1 MQIDLAFSC
10 VQFSRSLVLTGLDT
24 SPSLYI
30 GFSENR
36 VGNFL
41 FINMFRIFSIHGN
54 FGPLFGPTSIQY
66 SQGDLLSSYC
76 GVLGLFWEATLW
88 TSKSQQTCHVFA
100 GLGHVAANSPSVAM
114 ERPWMSPCM
123 YIHVSD
129 LLDAWSMFFLLITI
143 LVDWKKCLW
152 IRKETWTYW
161 IYRN

>member
-41 FINMFRIFSIHGN
+41 FINMFRIFSIHGK

-88 TSKSQQTCHVFA
+88 TSKSQQT
-100 GLGHVAANSPSVAM
+100 GH
-114 ERPWMSPCM
+114 
-123 YIHVSD
+123 
-129 LLDAWSMFFLLITI
+129 LLVWVMWRQILQVLQWNVHECLRVCISMCQI
-143 LVDWKKCLW
+143 C
-152 IRKETWTYW
+152 
-161 IYRN
+161 